1 MHFRKILI
9 LVFVL
14 LSFSIKAQEE
24 EKKWVLYGYVKDMQ
38 TAWLDTG
45 SNLLTDNLIHNRLNL
60 KWYPNDKFTMVVG
73 VRNRLMWGML
83 TNLIPNYD
91 SILNIDN
98 GYFDLSET
106 VLSSDAA
113 LLHTMVDRIYF
124 DYTKGN
130 LNIRLGR
137 QRINWG
143 IDLVWNPND
152 VFNSFSY
159 FDFDYEE
166 RSGID
171 ALKIQYYTGM
181 TSSVEFV
188 YKIDDDIDKMAFAGM
203 YKFNKFGY
211 DWQILGGLVQKD
223 IVAGAGFSGHI
234 KGAGFNGEGTYFYP
248 KENIS
253 DTSGIF
259 VGGLSANYSFKKG
272 LMINVG
278 MLYNSDG
285 TTGKAGGANILLNTD
300 LSAKRLTNA
309 RVSTIASVSY
319 PITPLFSGIFS
330 IIYNPNDK
338 SAFLGPNFTYSL
350 SKNVEF
356 LISSQI
362 FIGDE
367 QTEFGEYGEIFFIRF
382 RYSF

>member
-73 VRNRLMWGML
+73 VRNQLKWGML
-83 TNLIPNYD
+83 TNSIPNYD

-166 RSGID
+166 RPGTD

-203 YKFNKFGY
+203 CKFNKFGY
-211 DWQILGGLVQKD
+211 DWQILGGLVQRD
-223 IVAGAGFSGHI
+223 IVAGAGFSGDI
-234 KGAGFNGEGTYFYP
+234 KGAGFNGEATYFYP

-259 VGGLSANYSFKKG
+259 VGGLSANYSFKNS
-272 LMINVG
+272 LMFNLG
-278 MLYNSDG
+278 MLYNSNG
-285 TTGKAGGANILLNTD
+285 TTGKAGGINILLNTD

-309 RVSTIASVSY
+309 RVATIASVSY
-319 PITPLFSGIFS
+319 PITPLLAGSFAV
-330 IIYNPNDK
+330 IYNPNDK
-338 SAFLGPNFTYSL
+338 SAFIGPTFTYSL
-350 SKNVEF
+350 AKDVEF
-356 LISSQI
+356 MISGQI
-362 FIGDE
+362 FTGDDG
-367 QTEFGEYGEIFFIRF
+367 TEFGDYGEIFFMRF